1 MNIVQLQD
9 QLKNFSQDQLV
20 REMQAPSGNAPQ
32 FLVLGEIMRRKRMQD
47 DFTAQ
52 KAKGDQGTVAQEA
65 VAAAGVPQGGI
76 ADMARAMAPSTDM
89 TQNTGVVGMYAGGPV
104 KKMAKG
110 DKVKTD
116 PAVIAMA
123 NRAGMS
129 VDEYLDAVGK
139 EEAARIEAGAARR
152 AERGRMMAF
161 EPMGDGATFPS
172 QADLDRR
179 FQEEQFAFDAS
190 RPLTTPAAID
200 MPTMPS
206 IPAQTIGAPAAGL
219 PAIAGVPE
227 MPGAPFYLLSRDVAP
242 EASTYVSPPPLPSTG
257 PYSRVP
263 SALELAQEEYDR
275 TAMGIPGGE
284 GFDERAY
291 MAPAMPEPE
300 PIVRGPAS
308 VRQRVFEEARRQG
321 APNALGKATNEL
333 FYGLSGETVADY
345 EARKKAE
352 AAAAEKASPGRA
364 DRDQQGIAAV
374 PTPAE
379 VKAAEDARV
388 AEEAAAAAAQTA
400 AATQGGTGGAGG
412 GGAGG
417 AGGMS
422 SYEQELMDALGRREK
437 AAEQDKWLALAQV
450 GLNLMSSRAPTL
462 AGAIGEAGLKGVEA
476 ARGARD
482 QYDKDR
488 LELMGAIEQSRMA
501 RAKAA
506 SGGGGG
512 GIKLSQYLPQLRY
525 AADAAVD
532 RVSLL
537 TGGMDPNMA
546 ITMAAEAGDNARAVE
561 IKTAYNAA
569 LQANNDYTNAV
580 RTIGGLEGFAPEED
594 DTSFS
599 ARQ

>member
-20 REMQAPSGNAPQ
+20 REMQMPSGSAPQ

-52 KAKGDQGTVAQEA
+52 QAKDDGGTVAQEA

-89 TQNTGVVGMYAGGPV
+89 TQNTGVQAMAAGGPV

-110 DKVKTD
+110 DIVVRGGKRYIEQDDGT
-116 PAVIAMA
+116 
-123 NRAGMS
+123 
-129 VDEYLDAVGK
+129 YLSEDGGD
-139 EEAARIEAGAARR
+139 RILTPG
-152 AERGRMMAF
+152 
-161 EPMGDGATFPS
+161 
-172 QADLDRR
+172 QA
-179 FQEEQFAFDAS
+179 
-190 RPLTTPAAID
+190 
-200 MPTMPS
+200 
-206 IPAQTIGAPAAGL
+206 
-219 PAIAGVPE
+219 
-227 MPGAPFYLLSRDVAP
+227 LSRDVDALTNIDVGGGLRNVFQPVGDTLRGIFQPVGDTMRETMQPVGQDLRSLFEPRPIEPVAAAP
-242 EASTYVSPPPLPSTG
+242 KVSLPAPLTYEEIVSRARSGAMPTLEQLQSSVEAGLLTG
-257 PYSRVP
+257 QQAADVQAMTEGTGYIPD
-263 SALELAQEEYDR
+263 AQE
-275 TAMGIPGGE
+275 I
-284 GFDERAY
+284 
-291 MAPAMPEPE
+291 
-300 PIVRGPAS
+300 
-308 VRQRVFEEARRQG
+308 
-321 APNALGKATNEL
+321 
-333 FYGLSGETVADY
+333 
-345 EARKKAE
+345 
-352 AAAAEKASPGRA
+352 AAAEAPGLSPVVPDDPRLVTDPYRLTSTRTQVEQAIGDYLGGISGTTSVADQLKRERGRAAAIEETVTTPQGPSRA

-379 VKAAEDARV
+379 VKRAEEARAAEEV
-388 AEEAAAAAAQTA
+388 AAAAAATQTTTA
-400 AATQGGTGGAGG
+400 PQGGAGG
-412 GGAGG
+412 TSG

-450 GLNLMSSRAPTL
+450 GLNLMSSTQPTL
-462 AGAIGEAGLKGVEA
+462 GGALGEAGLKGVEA
-476 ARGARD
+476 VRGARD

-488 LELMGAIEQSRMA
+488 LELMGALEQSRAA

-506 SGGGGG
+506 RGTGSGGLS

-525 AADAAVD
+525 AADAATD

-546 ITMAAEAGDNARAVE
+546 ISMATEQGDNARAVE
-561 IKTAYNAA
+561 IKNAYDAA
-569 LQANNDYTNAV
+569 LQANSDYTNFV